1 MKDPR
6 EFVDML
12 RCVPVFRLEVLGPRG
27 LAVGEWLLRPG
38 RGLPHG
44 AGGGQVLLQ
53 LGVVHP
59 ALSAGGIDI
68 YTPP

>member
-1 MKDPR
+1 M
-6 EFVDML
+6 
-12 RCVPVFRLEVLGPRG
+12 FRLEVLGPRG
-27 LAVGEWLLRPG
+27 LAVGERLLRPG